1 METFIMKCL
10 VTFAYGNTTRDY
22 VTEVSCETYTEYSC
36 GNEYKYISANTS
48 TDEANNVNFYSEKVE
63 ANNDKKLIT
72 LVKEVEENCRQ
83 QNKYLDW
90 IKLVGITP
98 ILNEEIE
105 EVIDSFSNIND

>member
-1 METFIMKCL
+1 M
-10 VTFAYGNTTRDY
+10 NTKVDFT
-22 VTEVSCETYTEYSC
+22 
-36 GNEYKYISANTS
+36 ILALIQNTN
-48 TDEANNVNFYSEKVE
+48 EANNVKFYSEKVE

>member
-1 METFIMKCL
+1 M
-10 VTFAYGNTTRDY
+10 NTKVDFT
-22 VTEVSCETYTEYSC
+22 
-36 GNEYKYISANTS
+36 ILALIQNT
-48 TDEANNVNFYSEKVE
+48 NE